1 MLPLGFNPRRIS
13 DYVFH
18 ILLPIL
24 AVVLPVLLLALD
36 LPIAPLIM
44 TSSQRLFGLF
54 SLCMWLV
61 LFIAAFRE
69 IKARPG
75 ISFEQAVIVLLPLLV
90 ASFLLVLIV
99 EYADVSW
106 DYEQYETAYRELL
119 LGKNPYRSEQ
129 YLYPPLFAQV
139 MAFIHAVGTKYPS
152 ADVLSPWVFVFY
164 IYQCVQFFLGNL
176 AYKLS
181 VRFASRIGFSDLYAG
196 LLVTALFLFNF
207 PLVRTLHLNQVN
219 LLILDTTLIALLL
232 LNRFP
237 FLGGAAITLGG
248 LVKLYPFILGAPL
261 LLMKKWKALLG
272 LFVSGTVILLLS
284 TRFGQDW
291 TLWRQFVEFMLSFP
305 ADRESSVWMR
315 NTSILSL
322 MRNLSR
328 FTGLPEAAVTP
339 LYLAGALAVLAWI
352 FLRLYQRER
361 TYPTLP
367 PGPAAEAYRNFGN
380 LIDFVSLSLLV
391 TPSAWDHH
399 FVLALPL
406 ALWAIALRRK
416 DRPGW
421 VGIAV
426 ACIFVLPPFDV
437 FPFSY
442 LRMFGVIALLI
453 LASPGIQLQPGADAR
468 DPLLT

>member
-1 MLPLGFNPRRIS
+1 MLPLDFNPRRLS
-13 DYVFH
+13 DYLFH

-24 AVVLPVLLLALD
+24 AVVLPVIFLALD
-36 LPIAPLIM
+36 LPLAPLIM

-69 IKARPG
+69 IKSRPG
-75 ISFEQAVIVLLPLLV
+75 ISLEQGVIVLLPLLV

-106 DYEQYETAYRELL
+106 DYQQYEDAYRELI

-139 MAFIHAVGTKYPS
+139 MAFIHAVGTKFPG
-152 ADVLSPWVFVFY
+152 AEVISPWVFVFY
-164 IYQCVQFFLGNL
+164 IYQCVQFFLGVL
-176 AYKLS
+176 AYKLT
-181 VRFASRIGFSDLYAG
+181 VRFASRIGFSDLHAKLIVAG
-196 LLVTALFLFNF
+196 LFLFNF
-207 PLVRTLHLNQVN
+207 PLIRTLHLNQVN
-219 LLILDTTLIALLL
+219 LLILNATLISLLTL
-232 LNRFP
+232 ARFP
-237 FLGGAAITLGG
+237 MWSGAAVTLGG

-261 LLMKKWKALLG
+261 LFMKKWRALLG
-272 LFVSGTVILLLS
+272 VFASGAVIVLLS

-291 TLWRQFVEFMLSFP
+291 SLWRQFVEFMLAFP
-305 ADRESSVWMR
+305 AERESSIWIR

-322 MRNLSR
+322 LRNLSR
-328 FTGLPEAAVTP
+328 FAGLPEAAVTP
-339 LYLAGALAVLAWI
+339 LYLAGVLAVLAWI
-352 FLRLYQRER
+352 SLRLYRRER

-421 VGIAV
+421 VAIAT

-453 LASPGIQLQPGADAR
+453 LASPNSQPALDGNP
-468 DPLLT
+468 DPILT

>member
-1 MLPLGFNPRRIS
+1 MMLPLDFNPRRFS
-13 DYVFH
+13 DYVLH
-18 ILLPIL
+18 ILLPVL
-24 AVVLPVLLLALD
+24 AIFLPVLFLALD
-36 LPIAPLIM
+36 LPVAPMIM

-69 IKARPG
+69 IKSRPG
-75 ISFEQAVIVLLPLLV
+75 ISFEQGVLVLLPLLV

-99 EYADVSW
+99 EYADISW
-106 DYEQYETAYRELL
+106 DYEQYENAYRELI

-129 YLYPPLFAQV
+129 YLYPPLFAQL
-139 MAFIHAVGTKYPS
+139 MAFIHFVGDRLVG
-152 ADVLSPWVFVFY
+152 AEVISPWVFVFY
-164 IYQCVQFFLGNL
+164 IYQCVQFFLGAL
-176 AYKLS
+176 AYKLT

-219 LLILDTTLIALLL
+219 LLILDTTLIALLAL
-232 LNRFP
+232 GRFP
-237 FLGGAAITLGG
+237 SLGGAAVTLGG

-261 LLMKKWKALLG
+261 LFMKKWRALLG
-272 LFVSGTVILLLS
+272 LFASGAVIVLLS

-291 TLWRQFVEFMLSFP
+291 TLWRQFVEFMLAFP
-305 ADRESSVWMR
+305 AERESSIWIR

-322 MRNLSR
+322 LRNLSR
-328 FTGLPEAAVTP
+328 FAGLPEAAVTP
-339 LYLAGALAVLAWI
+339 LYIIGALAVLAWI

-361 TYPTLP
+361 TYPALP
-367 PGPAAEAYRNFGN
+367 PGPAREAYRNFGN

-421 VGIAV
+421 AGIAT

-453 LASPGIQLQPGADAR
+453 LASPSIQLELEGNN

>member
-1 MLPLGFNPRRIS
+1 MLPIEFNPRRFS
-13 DYVFH
+13 DYVLH
-18 ILLPIL
+18 ILLPVL
-24 AVVLPVLLLALD
+24 AVVLPVLFLALD

-54 SLCMWLV
+54 SFCMWLV
-61 LFIAAFRE
+61 LFAAAFRE

-75 ISFEQAVIVLLPLLV
+75 ISLEQGVVALLPLLV
-90 ASFLLVLIV
+90 GSFLLVLIV

-106 DYEQYETAYRELL
+106 DYEQYENAFRELI
-119 LGKNPYRSEQ
+119 LGKNPYRSGQ
-129 YLYPPLFAQV
+129 YLYPPLFAQL
-139 MAFIHAVGTKYPS
+139 MAFIHFAGDRLVG
-152 ADVLSPWVFVFY
+152 AEVISPWVFVFY
-164 IYQCVQFFLGNL
+164 IYQCVQFFLGAL
-176 AYKLS
+176 AYKLT
-181 VRFASRIGFSDLYAG
+181 VRFASRIGFTDLYAV

-219 LLILDTTLIALLL
+219 LLILDTTLVALLAL
-232 LNRFP
+232 GRFP
-237 FLGGAAITLGG
+237 SLGGAAITLGG

-261 LLMKKWKALLG
+261 LFMKKWRALLG
-272 LFVSGTVILLLS
+272 LFASGALILLLS

-291 TLWRQFVEFMLSFP
+291 SLWRQFVEFMLAFP
-305 ADRESSVWMR
+305 AERESSIWIR

-322 MRNLSR
+322 LRNLSR
-328 FTGLPEAAVTP
+328 FAGLPEAAVTP
-339 LYLAGALAVLAWI
+339 LYIAGALAVLAWI

-361 TYPTLP
+361 TCPTLP
-367 PGPAAEAYRNFGN
+367 PGPAREAYRNFGN

-406 ALWAIALRRK
+406 ALWAAALRRK

-421 VGIAV
+421 VAIAT

-453 LASPGIQLQPGADAR
+453 LASPSIQPELNDNK

>member
-1 MLPLGFNPRRIS
+1 MLPIDFNPRRSS
-13 DYVFH
+13 DYVLH
-18 ILLPIL
+18 ILLPVL
-24 AVVLPVLLLALD
+24 AVFLPVLFLALD
-36 LPIAPLIM
+36 LPVAPMIM

-61 LFIAAFRE
+61 LSIAAFRE

-75 ISFEQAVIVLLPLLV
+75 ISLEQGVIVLLPLLV

-106 DYEQYETAYRELL
+106 DYEQYENAYRELI
-119 LGKNPYRSEQ
+119 LGKNPYRSGQ

-139 MAFIHAVGTKYPS
+139 MAFIHAVGTIYPG
-152 ADVLSPWVFVFY
+152 AEVISPWVFVFY
-164 IYQCVQFFLGNL
+164 IYQCVQFFLGAL
-176 AYKLS
+176 AYKLT
-181 VRFASRIGFSDLYAG
+181 VRFARRIGFSDLYAG
-196 LLVTALFLFNF
+196 LLVTAFFLFNF

-219 LLILDTTLIALLL
+219 LLILDTTLIALLAL
-232 LNRFP
+232 GRFP
-237 FLGGAAITLGG
+237 SLGGAAITLGG

-261 LLMKKWKALLG
+261 LFMKKWRALLG
-272 LFVSGTVILLLS
+272 VFASGAVIVLLS

-291 TLWRQFVEFMLSFP
+291 SLWRQFVEFMLAFP
-305 ADRESSVWMR
+305 AERESSIWIR

-322 MRNLSR
+322 LRNLAR
-328 FTGLPEAAVTP
+328 FAGLPEAAVTP
-339 LYLAGALAVLAWI
+339 LYIVGALTVLAWI
-352 FLRLYQRER
+352 SLRLYQRER
-361 TYPTLP
+361 TYPALS
-367 PGPAAEAYRNFGN
+367 PGPGREAYRNFGN
-380 LIDFVSLSLLV
+380 LIDFVSLSLLI

-421 VGIAV
+421 VAIAT
-426 ACIFVLPPFDV
+426 ACIFVLPPFDI

-453 LASPGIQLQPGADAR
+453 LASPNIQPELDGNNAPI
-468 DPLLT
+468 LT

>member
-1 MLPLGFNPRRIS
+1 MLPLEFNPRRIP
-13 DYVFH
+13 DYIFH
-18 ILLPIL
+18 ILVPLL
-24 AVVLPVLLLALD
+24 AVILPVLFLALD
-36 LPIAPLIM
+36 LPVAPLIM

-61 LFIAAFRE
+61 MFIAAFRE
-69 IKARPG
+69 IKSRPG
-75 ISFEQAVIVLLPLLV
+75 ISFEQAVPVLLPLLV
-90 ASFLLVLIV
+90 SSFLLVLIV

-106 DYEQYETAYRELL
+106 DYEQYENAYRDLIQ
-119 LGKNPYRSEQ
+119 GINPYASEQ

-139 MAFIHAVGTKYPS
+139 MAFIHAVGTKFPG
-152 ADVLSPWVFVFY
+152 AEVISPWVFVFY
-164 IYQCVQFFLGNL
+164 IYQCVQFLLGNL
-176 AYKLS
+176 AYRFS

-219 LLILDTTLIALLL
+219 LLILDTTLIALLML
-232 LNRFP
+232 GRFP
-237 FLGGAAITLGG
+237 FLGGTAVTLGG

-261 LLMKKWKALLG
+261 LFMKKWRALVGILT
-272 LFVSGTVILLLS
+272 SGAVIVLLS

-305 ADRESSVWMR
+305 AERESSVWMR

-322 MRNLSR
+322 MRNVSR

-339 LYLAGALAVLAWI
+339 LYIAGALTVLAWI
-352 FLRLYQRER
+352 FLRLYERER

-367 PGPAAEAYRNFGN
+367 PGPDREAYRNFGN
-380 LIDFVSLSLLV
+380 LIDFVSLSLLI

-406 ALWAIALRRK
+406 ALWAISLRRK

-426 ACIFVLPPFDV
+426 AFIFLLPPFDV

-442 LRMFGVIALLI
+442 LRMFGVLTLMI
-453 LASPGIQLQPGADAR
+453 LASPGIQLQPGGGTK
-468 DPLLT
+468 DPVLT